1 VRIRET
7 SLAGLLLSLFFGCS
21 MPAFAHDMPVELWVL
36 YLMPSCEKHI
46 DGFASKSETPYAQ
59 WRQKHSEEVSAWVG
73 LGMREP
79 DTTDSIDSDSLRME
93 CESLLNYISDDIQ
106 PADPRFANPEDTW
119 NLFLQASLAG
129 DKTTVAECFSAVV
142 RAKYMSFIDQL
153 TPEQLAKT
161 AEPFTGFQLME
172 GSGEGVQEAWINKG
186 DRAGIAYF
194 AKTSRGW
201 LISQLP

>member
-1 VRIRET
+1 MRIRKT
-7 SLAGLLLSLFFGCS
+7 PLTGLLLSWLFGCS

-46 DGFASKSETPYAQ
+46 DGFASKSEAPYAQ
-59 WRQKHSEEVSAWVG
+59 WRQKHSEEASALEG
-73 LGMREP
+73 MGMREP
-79 DTTDSIDSDSLRME
+79 DTTEFTDSDWLRKE
-93 CESLLNYISDDIQ
+93 CDNLLNYVSDDIQ
-106 PADPRFANPEDTW
+106 PPDPRFASPEDTW
-119 NLFLQASLAG
+119 NLFLQASLSG
-129 DKTTVAECFSAVV
+129 DKATVAECFSAVV

-172 GSGEGVQEAWINKG
+172 GSAEGVQEAWINKG